1 MNFKT
6 LNLINPI
13 VRAATETGYS
23 RPTDMQ
29 SMAIP
34 QILLGKDIMG
44 FAEKGKEK
52 LAAFTMPVLQ
62 LLKKNNPDHN
72 EVRALI
78 LTSSGDSAIQIEENF
93 KIYSKYLPLSQLS
106 VFEGILNGTHLAALR
121 KRLDVLIITPG
132 KLLELDQ
139 VRYID
144 LSKVEILVLDET
156 EMMMEKISQ
165 ADLKKIIGKL
175 PQKRQN
181 IMFAGKMSDEIKKM
195 ASAIL
200 NNPLEVTAVR
210 KPSVIQD
217 T

>member
-1 MNFKT
+1 MNFKN

-23 RPTDMQ
+23 KPTDMQ

-34 QILLGKDIMG
+34 YILEGKDIMG
-44 FAEKGKEK
+44 CAETGKEK
-52 LAAFTMPVLQ
+52 IAAFTMPVLQ

-78 LTSSGDSAIQIEENF
+78 LTPMSNSALQIEENF

-106 VFEGILNGTHLAALR
+106 VFEGISNGTHLAALR

-139 VRYID
+139 VRSID
-144 LSKVEILVLDET
+144 LSKVEILVLDEV
-156 EMMMEKISQ
+156 EIIINKVSQ
-165 ADLKKIIGKL
+165 IDLKKILNKL

-181 IMFAGKMSDEIKKM
+181 IFFTGEMSADVKKL
-195 ASAIL
+195 ASEVL
-200 NNPLEVTAVR
+200 NNPLDVTDVSN
-210 KPSVIQD
+210 KLLVI
-217 T
+217 